1 MNPSLPLLRRAVAV
15 SVCALALAAACAQ
28 TPGTNEFLH
37 VRRGAL
43 PVLITAPH
51 GGWLPVADVP
61 KRTGPAGERTSG
73 KFVATQDTRT
83 FELAT
88 ATADAIEQLTG
99 HEPSLVALKAHRQ
112 YVDVNRPVAEGAEH
126 EKTRALHGTFHD
138 QVRASVDELRAKFP
152 RGALLLDIHGQAA
165 EADTLFR
172 GTQNGRTVTNL
183 LAQHGVTALTGPHS
197 VLGSLAANGVSVS
210 PSNTPPGHPPEHRSF
225 NGGFIVRTYGSHTT
239 NGIDAIQL
247 EFGAAFR
254 TNAAR
259 RAETARLLAKAIQA
273 QLKAHLLPDR

>member
-1 MNPSLPLLRRAVAV
+1 MNPRIPFLRRAVTASFCVLAV
-15 SVCALALAAACAQ
+15 TAASAQ

-37 VRRGAL
+37 VRRGDL
-43 PVLITAPH
+43 PILITAPH
-51 GGWLPVADVP
+51 GGWLPIADVP
-61 KRTGPAGERTSG
+61 KRVGSVGERTGG
-73 KFVATQDTRT
+73 KFVTSQDTRT
-83 FELAT
+83 YELAT
-88 ATADAIEQLTG
+88 ATADAVEQLTG
-99 HEPSLVALKAHRQ
+99 RKPFLVALKAHRQ
-112 YVDVNRPVAEGAEH
+112 FVDANRSVAEGAEH
-126 EKTRALHGTFHD
+126 EKTRDVHGAFHE
-138 QVRASVDELRAKFP
+138 QVRACVDELRVKFP

-165 EADTLFR
+165 EAETLFR

-183 LAQHGVTALTGPHS
+183 LARHGVTALTGPHS
-197 VLGSLAANGVSVS
+197 VPGFLAANGIHVS

-259 RAETARLLAKAIQA
+259 RAETARLLAAAIQA
-273 QLKAHLLPDR
+273 HLKAHLLPER